1 MPIELDG
8 RRISRST
15 DTLLSTILAS
25 SVSARV
31 EAKKARKLSEVTVAL
46 AVEDN
51 TISEA
56 EEFFIFTSESQY
68 TCN

>member
-1 MPIELDG
+1 VPIELDG

-56 EEFFIFTSESQY
+56 EEFVIFTSESQY